1 MPDLVV
7 ADASCLIALS
17 NIGKLGLLNDLY
29 GRVLLTPT
37 VADEFGMDLASWM
50 DVEAPKDPVKLA
62 ELLRL
67 VDPGEASAI
76 ALALERPG
84 CLLILIDAKARKHA
98 EAEGLRITGTVGMLL
113 KADHKGLLPSGMKPE
128 LLRLRSVGFR
138 ISDALFKEALRLAK
152 DR

>member
-17 NIGKLGLLNDLY
+17 NIGKLGLLHDLY

-37 VADEFGMDLASWM
+37 VANEFGMDLASWM

-84 CLLILIDAKARKHA
+84 CLLILDDAKARMHA
-98 EAEGLRITGTVGMLL
+98 EA
-113 KADHKGLLPSGMKPE
+113 
-128 LLRLRSVGFR
+128 
-138 ISDALFKEALRLAK
+138 
-152 DR
+152 